1 MLLYFG
7 GAEQKGWRELLYDNG
22 VRDMSLSF
30 VGLLRR
36 TTKPERFL
44 LRDEFPD
51 DVNIFVDSGTY
62 TLNKADSNYT
72 DDDVARIAVQ
82 YDQFVQANLERLT
95 MASSFDAVQLK
106 EEGRMA
112 WNARLKLALS
122 DKYLPIWTPEFDLPR
137 TFPTERMGI
146 QAGRSIAQYTAQLN
160 RMVMD
165 SGTKLHGVAM
175 TQIDAMRDV
184 RWDSVGSTSWLSPSQ
199 YGDTIL
205 WTGTELKRFPKDY
218 KGRGREGHRSWIIDN
233 GFDFDL
239 ISSDD
244 STELLRLSI
253 WSWQQYVERL
263 NIRNRVTQVKDSYD
277 LENVDR
283 DNMAVAHTN
292 TQGRQ
297 RKLLP
302 VLSTQWEE
310 HTEIDDDGNEFV
322 VRTPKIGVSTQS
334 LMQCSTC
341 VIQDR
346 CPEFS
351 AGSECAFDFPLNL
364 SLPRA
369 EDELWTSMTEIQ
381 GQRVLLMRM
390 FEQVNG
396 GGYDPNVGPEIDRLM
411 RIMNA
416 RKKQSQV
423 TIRQVSEISMPAGQ
437 GGIIGEI
444 FGPKANSRLHQNEIE
459 QGNENV
465 MDAEVIEPDE

>member
-1 MLLYFG
+1 MILYFG
-7 GAEQKGWRELLYDNG
+7 GAEQAGWRTLLYDNG

-62 TLNKADSNYT
+62 TLNKADSKYS
-72 DDDVARIAVQ
+72 DADVARIAMQ
-82 YDQFVQANLERLT
+82 YDQFVQANYDRLT
-95 MASSFDAVQLK
+95 MASSFDASQLS
-106 EEGRMA
+106 EEGRMT
-112 WNARLKLALS
+112 WNARLQVELG
-122 DKYLPIWTPEFDLPR
+122 DKYLPIWTPEFEMPR
-137 TFPTERMGI
+137 SFSTERMGI
-146 QAGRSIAQYTAQLN
+146 QAGRSIAQYIPNLN

-165 SGTKLHGVAM
+165 SGIKLHGVAM
-175 TQIDAMRDV
+175 TQIDVMRDV

-239 ISSDD
+239 ITSDD

-263 NIRNRVTQVKDSYD
+263 NIRSRVTQMANIPDP
-277 LENVDR
+277 ENVDR
-283 DNMAVAHTN
+283 DNSAVAHISTE
-292 TQGRQ
+292 GRQ

-302 VLSTQWEE
+302 VLSTQWDE
-310 HTEIDDDGNEFV
+310 HTEFDDEGNEFT
-322 VRTPKIGVSTQS
+322 VRTPKIGVSDKS

-341 VIQDR
+341 IIQDR

-351 AGSECAFDFPLNL
+351 PGSECAFDIPLNL
-364 SLPRA
+364 SMPRA
-369 EDELWTSMTEIQ
+369 EDELWTTMTEIQ
-381 GQRVLLMRM
+381 GQRVLTLRM

-396 GGYDPNVGPEIDRLM
+396 SAYDPNLGPEIDRLM

-416 RKKQSQV
+416 RKKQSQTTFRQTTEV
-423 TIRQVSEISMPAGQ
+423 TLPAGA
-437 GGIIGEI
+437 GGIIGEV
-444 FGPKANSRLHQNEIE
+444 FGPSANNRLHSKEIE
-459 QGNENV
+459 QGNESNI
-465 MDAEVIEPDE
+465 MDAQVVEDE

>member
-1 MLLYFG
+1 VILYMG

-62 TLNKADSNYT
+62 TLNKADSNYG
-72 DDDVARIAVQ
+72 DVEVAIIASQYYSFIEANVERIK
-82 YDQFVQANLERLT
+82 
-95 MASSFDAVQLK
+95 MASSYDAKQLS
-106 EEGRMA
+106 EEQRMT
-112 WNARLKLALS
+112 WNARLKLALG
-122 DKYLPIWTPEFDLPR
+122 DKYLPIWTPEFDMPR

-146 QAGRSIAQYTAQLN
+146 QAGRSISQYTAQLN

-165 SGTKLHGVAM
+165 SGIKLHGVAM

-239 ISSDD
+239 IASDD

-253 WSWQQYVERL
+253 WSWQRYVERL
-263 NIRNRVTQVKDSYD
+263 DLRSRVTQVRDSYD
-277 LENVDR
+277 PEKVDR
-283 DNMAVAHTN
+283 DNSAVAHNSTE
-292 TQGRQ
+292 GRQ

-302 VLSTQWEE
+302 VLTTKWDE
-310 HTEIDDDGNEFV
+310 HTEIDDDGNEFI
-322 VRTPKIGVSTQS
+322 VRTPKIGVSDQS

-396 GGYDPNVGPEIDRLM
+396 SGYDPNLGPEIDRLM

-416 RKKQSQV
+416 RKKQSQT
-423 TIRQVSEISMPAGQ
+423 TIRQVSEITIPAGQ
-437 GGIIGEI
+437 GGVLTELLGA
-444 FGPKANSRLHQNEIE
+444 KAANRLHQNEIE

-465 MDAEVIEPDE
+465 IDADVVEDSE